1 MHLRFHWVGPGQG
14 ILRYLINSSDCQLA
28 LHLLTYSLPTLS
40 LQSRESS
47 WKEFLTLR
55 ILMVRLLSSRQ
66 PPAVEC
72 MSIVRKKTTI
82 QTFCCLKVR
91 SLEIS
96 TVFISLRSSFRTVYY
111 RIESLLWW
119 KQVIDF
125 LLLEFLLHE
134 TWIKLK
140 HFQGVMFPFPSQ

>member
-72 MSIVRKKTTI
+72 MSIVRKKL
-82 QTFCCLKVR
+82 QFR

-96 TVFISLRSSFRTVYY
+96 TVFISRRSSFRTVYY